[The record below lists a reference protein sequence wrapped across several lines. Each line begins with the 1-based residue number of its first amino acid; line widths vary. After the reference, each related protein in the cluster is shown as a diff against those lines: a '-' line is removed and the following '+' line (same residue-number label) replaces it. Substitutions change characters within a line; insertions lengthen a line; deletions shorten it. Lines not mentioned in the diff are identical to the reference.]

1 MATICIVGLWHQGSV
16 LSACLADLGHQV
28 RGVGEERSIA
38 ALSAGRPPVSEP
50 LLAALIRRNIR
61 RGRLRYTADL
71 GDGLRGAEFVYVAFD
86 TPVGADDEPHAGVI
100 HDAVRE
106 IGRHLSRPRLL
117 CVSAQ
122 VPVGTCDHL
131 GTILREQNPRAAPE
145 VVCVPEFLRLGSA
158 VESFRRADR
167 FVIGAA
173 TPAAARRVA
182 ALYKPL
188 GRPIITTDVRT
199 AEMAK
204 HASNAYLAA
213 SISFINEI
221 ADLCD
226 EAGADVVDVA
236 RIMRLDRR
244 IGKDAFLSAGLG
256 FAGGTLGRDVR
267 ALQALGRRTGRATA
281 FLDAV
286 IAVNDARAGLVEGRL
301 RRLHGSLRGLRVGVL
316 GLTYKAGTSTLRRSA
331 AVEIIRRLVAG
342 GAAVAA
348 FDPLAR
354 LDEGL
359 DLPPFDRCP
368 DPYAAARAADAV
380 VLVTEWA
387 GIRAVNLRRLRAA
400 MKRPVMIDTRN
411 FFDPGEMGRLGFTY
425 FGIGRSGGGV
435 RGRKE
440 HYGA

>member
-16 LSACLADLGHQV
+16 LSACFADLGHRV
-28 RGVGEERSIA
+28 SGVGEERSVS
-38 ALSAGRPPVSEP
+38 ALNAGRPPVHEP
-50 LLAALIRRNIR
+50 RLATLIRRNIR
-61 RGRLRYTADL
+61 RGRLQYTADL
-71 GDGLRGAEFVYVAFD
+71 AEGLRGAEFVYIAFD
-86 TPVGADDEPHAGVI
+86 TPVGADDVARVEVVL
-100 HDAVRE
+100 DAARA
-106 IGRHLSRPRLL
+106 IGGYLSRPRLL

-122 VPVGTCDHL
+122 VPIGTCEQVE
-131 GTILREQNPRAAPE
+131 GILREQNPRAASE

-167 FVIGAA
+167 FVIGSA

-188 GRPIITTDVRT
+188 RRPIVLTDLRT

-226 EAGADVVDVA
+226 EAGADVVEVA

-244 IGKDAFLSAGLG
+244 IGKDAFLNAGLG

-281 FLDAV
+281 FMDAV
-286 IAVNDARAGLVEGRL
+286 IAVNDARAGLVDDRL
-301 RRLHGSLRGLRVGVL
+301 RRLYGSLRGLRVGVL
-316 GLTYKAGTSTLRRSA
+316 GLTYKPGTSTLRRSA

-342 GAAVAA
+342 GADVAA

-387 GIRAVNLRRLRAA
+387 GIRAVNLRHLRAA
-400 MKRPVMIDTRN
+400 MDRPIMIDTRN
-411 FFDPGEMGRLGFTY
+411 FFDPGEMERLGFTY
-425 FGIGRSGGGV
+425 FGIGRSGGGL

-440 HYGA
+440 HYRA